1 MQINFTGQAVNKLS
15 AIDSFFASLE
25 RSSAGA
31 APAMATALARIRRG
45 GCVLRTVGASGC
57 KPAEERQRLK

>member
-25 RSSAGA
+25 RSSAA
-31 APAMATALARIRRG
+31 DAPAMASASARIRRG
-45 GCVLRTVGASGC
+45 GCVAGGWRIWMQAGG
-57 KPAEERQRLK
+57 